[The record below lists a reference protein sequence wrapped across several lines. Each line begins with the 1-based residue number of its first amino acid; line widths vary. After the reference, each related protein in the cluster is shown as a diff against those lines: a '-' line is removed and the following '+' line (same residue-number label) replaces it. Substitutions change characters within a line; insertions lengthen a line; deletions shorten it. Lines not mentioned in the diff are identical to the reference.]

1 MAKYQVLVTGVAYV
15 EIKADSAADAERVAA
30 VQLADSRFGIW
41 DMNLDFSCDEMDLI
55 EEDE

>member
-15 EIKADSAADAERVAA
+15 EVEADSPADAERVAA
-30 VQLADSRFGIW
+30 TQLADSRFGIW